1 MKIAVLLFL
10 ISLIFFGCSDN
21 PSAKIEN
28 CADSYWAR
36 DNHFYKEDP
45 DKVKNW
51 KDKASLWGGG
61 SFSTNKK
68 RDEKNFKTYE
78 DQYRATYKAEQAF
91 LKKEI
96 SEKLLI
102 DDYERYYFKWCESER
117 EKAPIT
123 FDTKWK
129 SFVKELSE
137 Y

>member
-1 MKIAVLLFL
+1 MKK
-10 ISLIFFGCSDN
+10 IFFLLLTTLILTGCLEDESK
-21 PSAKIEN
+21 KIEN

-51 KDKASLWGGG
+51 EDKASFWVG
-61 SFSTNKK
+61 SNSTKKK
-68 RDEKNFKTYE
+68 RNEKNFKTYE

-102 DDYERYYFKWCESER
+102 DDYERYYFKECEKER
-117 EKAPIT
+117 EEAPIT

-129 SFVKELSE
+129 SFVKELSD

>member
-51 KDKASLWGGG
+51 EDKASGWEGKK
-61 SFSTNKK
+61 SFKKK
-68 RDEKNFKTYE
+68 RDEINYKTYE
-78 DQYRATYKAEQAF
+78 DQYRTTYKTEQAF

-102 DDYERYYFKWCESER
+102 DDYERYYFKGCEKER
-117 EKAPIT
+117 EEAPIT

-129 SFVKELSE
+129 SFVKELSD

>member
-1 MKIAVLLFL
+1 MKK
-10 ISLIFFGCSDN
+10 IFFFLLITLTLTGCFEN
-21 PSAKIEN
+21 ETKKIEN

-36 DNHFYKEDP
+36 DNHFYKEHP
-45 DKVKNW
+45 DKVKDW
-51 KDKASLWGGG
+51 KRKASGWERQ
-61 SFSTNKK
+61 SFKKK
-68 RDEKNFKTYE
+68 RDEVNYKTYE

-102 DDYERYYFKWCESER
+102 DDYERYYFKWCEKER
-117 EKAPIT
+117 EEAPIT

-129 SFVKELSE
+129 SFVKELSD